1 MTAGLSLKELAQI
14 TLVLKKFP
22 QIQEA
27 VLFGSRAMG
36 THKAGSDV
44 DIALK
49 GSLTLQILARIKA
62 SFEEESPMPYLFDI
76 VDYDTVQT
84 PAFKEHI
91 DRRGK
96 VIYSIESTKAN
107 RPCSQGEI

>member
-1 MTAGLSLKELAQI
+1 MTPALSQKELDEI
-14 TLVLKKFP
+14 IRVLKKFP

-36 THKAGSDV
+36 TSKPASDV

-49 GSLTLQILARIKA
+49 GSITLQIVARVKA
-62 SFEEESPMPYLFDI
+62 LLEEESPIPYTFD
-76 VDYDTVQT
+76 VADYHTIET

-91 DRRGK
+91 DRHGL
-96 VIYSIESTKAN
+96 VIYK
-107 RPCSQGEI
+107 Q